1 MAQEKRYVVVMDMY
15 VYAADDQAAKKE
27 AERLAK
33 ELDDKYGNRAQVTE
47 LGEQPF
53 ASMSFRKI
61 DL

>member
-33 ELDDKYGNRAQVTE
+33 ELDSKYDNRAQVTE